1 MPRNPRKRGKGKNDK
16 NKRGI
21 SKEQICIETAIDR
34 KGNILMGAVCNG
46 RITTNQIVNF
56 FDNKI
61 CEGATFCVDSH
72 KSYVGQVEYRIK
84 ASSERKINDRHCL
97 SFTAYKCSSQ

>member
-1 MPRNPRKRGKGKNDK
+1 MMPREARKRGKGKHDK
-16 NKRGI
+16 KKRGI

-34 KGNILMGAVCNG
+34 KGNIIMGAVCNG

-61 CEGATFCVDSH
+61 YKDVTFCLD
-72 KSYVGQVEYRIK
+72 
-84 ASSERKINDRHCL
+84 
-97 SFTAYKCSSQ
+97 